1 MSSLKIFRRMI
12 FSELIIARLIRY
24 KSRLRIL
31 LKLIARGR
39 AGEKFITREMYE
51 RARCLFVIVRKT
63 VKGTKKCVYYI
74 TRARSKVYVRT
85 YSYAG
90 DSHKK
95 NVHYL
100 LRAFSE
106 RIASIFDNVLM
117 FNHKVYYIHIYIY
130 IYFRC
135 DSLPKCIISAFSR
148 LFQLYPVYDTYKY
161 SLY

>member
-1 MSSLKIFRRMI
+1 MI

-74 TRARSKVYVRT
+74 TRARSKVCT
-85 YSYAG
+85 YMFVCRG
-90 DSHKK
+90 QPQKK
-95 NVHYL
+95 CALSV
-100 LRAFSE
+100 E
-106 RIASIFDNVLM
+106 SIFGANRI
-117 FNHKVYYIHIYIY
+117 NI
-130 IYFRC
+130 
-135 DSLPKCIISAFSR
+135 
-148 LFQLYPVYDTYKY
+148 
-161 SLY
+161 